1 MYIYAREILMPIR
14 LLIVGASGYSGAEC
28 LRLCAARDDLHIVGV
43 TANASAGQRVVDLY
57 PDLAGRCDLTYIP
70 FEPDALPDADIAFV
84 ALPSGQGMAVVPE
97 LLARVGRVVDLGGDF
112 RLDSPEIY
120 LRYYGHA
127 HTAPQL
133 LGEAVYGL
141 PELNR
146 RRISGA
152 RLVANPGCY
161 PTSAILGLLPA
172 LASGAVSTSGIVINS
187 LSGVSGAGRS
197 ASVEM
202 SFAEVNE
209 SVRAYKIGTHQH
221 IPEIEQVLRT
231 LTGAPVTVSF
241 IPHLLP
247 ITRGIYT
254 TIHANLSG
262 PLSAGEAL
270 ELYRNYY
277 REAAFVRV
285 AERIPSIG
293 AVARTNYC
301 DLWVTV
307 EPRTNQ
313 LIVISTI
320 DNLVKGA
327 AGQALQNMNLMFGVR
342 EDLGLR

>member
-1 MYIYAREILMPIR
+1 MQVKSPMPIR

-28 LRLCAARDDLHIVGV
+28 LRLCAARDDVRLVGV
-43 TANASAGQRVVDLY
+43 TANASAGQRVSDLY
-57 PDLAGRCDLTYIP
+57 PDLSGRCDLAYVP
-70 FEPDALPDADIAFV
+70 FDPDALPEADVAFV
-84 ALPSGQGMAVVPE
+84 ALPSGQGMGVVPE
-97 LLARVGRVVDLGGDF
+97 LLKRVGRVIDLGGDF
-112 RLDSPEIY
+112 RLESTETY
-120 LRYYGHA
+120 RQYYGHA
-127 HTAPQL
+127 HTAPEL

-146 RRISGA
+146 QKIAGA

-172 LASGAVSTSGIVINS
+172 LAAGAVSRSGIVINS

-202 SFAEVNE
+202 SFTEVNE

-221 IPEIEQVLRT
+221 IPEIEQVLRVGP
-231 LTGAPVTVSF
+231 GAPVSLSF
-241 IPHLLP
+241 VPHLLP

-254 TIHANLSG
+254 TIHATLSG
-262 PLSAGEAL
+262 PLTTAEAL
-270 ELYRNYY
+270 ALYRSHY
-277 REAAFVRV
+277 RQEPFVRV
-285 AERIPSIG
+285 TERIPQVG

-301 DLWVTV
+301 DIGLTV

-313 LIVISTI
+313 LIIISTI

-327 AGQALQNMNLMFGVR
+327 AGQALQNMNIMLGVR
-342 EDLGLR
+342 EDFGLR